1 MRVEISYS
9 HVSLIL
15 LLSMLLTGYVIGTMT
30 TTVSGLEVEN
40 NYTLYVYGWRP
51 CPHCHDLANYI
62 IENNMNFTW
71 FWIEEEVN
79 NNLLKRLATDYDFQ
93 AGTPTVVL
101 VVNGKPEAIVIGAV
115 LEDNFWERLI
125 NNPNGKLEVYIGT
138 SLKSVNIARVTFFDD
153 YLSGVPT
160 TYEDVLEYS
169 GKGRPF
175 YIFEY
180 LPTIV
185 LLLVISSVTIAFLWR
200 RKG

>member
-1 MRVEISYS
+1 MRRTPQQFPI
-9 HVSLIL
+9 HVLLLMILAAPLIL
-15 LLSMLLTGYVIGTMT
+15 APPAVN
-30 TTVSGLEVEN
+30 GLELEN
-40 NYTLYVYGWRP
+40 NYTLYIYGWRQ

-62 IENNMNFTW
+62 IEKNLNFTW

-79 NNLLKRLATDYDFQ
+79 NNLLKRLSNDYDFQ

-101 VVNGKPEAIVIGAV
+101 VVNGKPEAIIVGAV
-115 LEDNFWERLI
+115 LEDSFWKKLI
-125 NNPNGKLEVYIGT
+125 NNPNGKLEVYIGM
-138 SLKSVNIARVTFFDD
+138 SLKSVDIARADFFDN
-153 YLSGVPT
+153 YLSGIPT
-160 TYEDVLEYS
+160 TYEDVLEYA

-175 YIFEY
+175 YILEY

>member
-1 MRVEISYS
+1 MKRVSRYS
-9 HVSLIL
+9 PIYILVLMILTSLTFFAIP
-15 LLSMLLTGYVIGTMT
+15 S
-30 TTVSGLEVEN
+30 VSGLELEN
-40 NYTLYVYGWRP
+40 SYTLYVYGWRQ

-62 IENNMNFTW
+62 IEKNLNFTW

-79 NNLLKRLATDYDFQ
+79 NNLLKRLSTDYDFQ

-101 VVNGKPEAIVIGAV
+101 VVNGRPEAIVVGAV
-115 LEDNFWERLI
+115 LEDNFWEKLM
-125 NNPNGKLEVYIGT
+125 NNPNGKVEVYIGM
-138 SLKSVNIARVTFFDD
+138 SLKSVDIARADFFEN

-160 TYEDVLEYS
+160 TYEDVLEYA

-175 YIFEY
+175 YILEY